1 MEFAAR
7 YQDGLIAEIRD
18 VRCVIDLAADP
29 VALAIVDPASR
40 EEIDRWPAV
49 QTYLLHTRAMELRFG
64 SRTRPAGARL
74 AVSGIE
80 HMRSALAVLPS
91 LAAQQRRDGMSQV
104 RLLTLATAA
113 LASVIVAY
121 LFGVPLLAD
130 RLVEL
135 VPPAWET
142 KIGDTA
148 AAQIERSL
156 TDGKGFVACEPDRS
170 SPANRAIARFAEA
183 AFDGLGSPFKPV
195 VTVVRTDIPNAFAL
209 PGGRAYYFSALLQA
223 SRTPDEFAGVL
234 AHELGHVYHR
244 HGMETLIA
252 SSATGLLVGFV
263 LGDMTGLS
271 VAGVIGSSLI
281 DNRFSRR
288 AEAQADTFAAATAH
302 RLGFQPSGLIDLLE
316 RVAKDDEFSKA
327 LALFSSH
334 PLTDDRR
341 KALEALSTPIAD
353 AKPAFTAAEWAAIR
367 DMCPPPPP
375 PPLPKLVPPGAPA
388 P

>member
-1 MEFAAR
+1 MQFTAR
-7 YQDGLIAEIRD
+7 YQDGLIAETRD
-18 VRCVIDLAADP
+18 VRAVIDLAADP
-29 VALAIVDPASR
+29 VALAIVDPQSR
-40 EEIDRWPAV
+40 EEIDRWPAA
-49 QTYLLHTRAMELRFG
+49 QTYLLHTRAMELRIG

-80 HMRSALAVLPS
+80 EMRNALAVLPS
-91 LAAQQRRDGMSQV
+91 LAKQQRRDGWAQV

-135 VPPAWET
+135 VPPGWET

-156 TDGKGFVACEPDRS
+156 TDGEGFVLCEPDRNS
-170 SPANRAIARFAEA
+170 VANRAIARFADA
-183 AFDGLGSPFKPV
+183 AFDGLGSPFRPEV
-195 VTVVRTDIPNAFAL
+195 AVVRTDIPNAFAL

-234 AHELGHVYHR
+234 AHELGHVYYR
-244 HGMETLIA
+244 HGMESLIA

-271 VAGVIGSSLI
+271 VAGIIGSTLI

-288 AEAQADTFAAATAH
+288 AETQADTFAAETAR

-327 LALFSSH
+327 LSLFSSH
-334 PLTDDRR
+334 PLTEERR
-341 KALEALSTPIAD
+341 RALEALSTPIAD
-353 AKPAFTAAEWAAIR
+353 AKPAFTAAEWSAIR

-375 PPLPKLVPPGAPA
+375 PPLPKPVTPGAPA